1 MNDGVG
7 EVTLEKSI
15 LLREKSLPDYSIIAT
30 FEGLKFFS
38 LLYLLI
44 VFYGD
49 TVHVILVWKLYLA
62 RVFFS
67 PHEHSSLLC
76 GCKALNQVT

>member
-15 LLREKSLPDYSIIAT
+15 LLREKTLPDYSIIAT

-38 LLYLLI
+38 LLS
-44 VFYGD
+44 FM
-49 TVHVILVWKLYLA
+49 
-62 RVFFS
+62 
-67 PHEHSSLLC
+67 
-76 GCKALNQVT
+76 VTLSM